1 MSSLFGAIA
10 QGANNVAQ
18 SFLNFGLG
26 QATAAIDWKREKKK
40 MQMQQDYSLAQMAKA
55 QEYNLSNMAKQNE
68 YQIAAEERTNDYN
81 DIGSQL
87 DRARDA
93 GVSPLAALG
102 SGGAGGLMS
111 VSSAPS
117 GSMPSGSAPSGGA
130 PRSSPGSGVDLSG
143 SFLQRSQAGYYQ
155 ELRRKVS
162 EEARGLEF
170 DNMWKQI
177 DAGFAKQ
184 YENIKGLEYEVNSL
198 RTNLEKAYVS
208 GGMSSMLW
216 KTWQQELNNLVS
228 TGDNLDADTD
238 VKTFGLLRYYSSMVN
253 YYDTQTAD
261 TKATQSARIK
271 QALASAFNSYK
282 SGALAVKQAATE
294 EERQKLVKADTA
306 VAKAR
311 KKQVDKEV
319 ERLGKLN
326 QFTDQ
331 QIKEI
336 KNRISLAWAEF
347 GVNTAVS
354 ASQEARA
361 WIYPWTGAFN
371 TTTTSRNV
379 PISWDKAGN
388 PTAFENVTHT
398 NHTTIK

>member
-1 MSSLFGAIA
+1 MGSGA
-10 QGANNVAQ
+10 V
-18 SFLNFGLG
+18 NFGFG
-26 QATAAIDWKREKKK
+26 QAAAAIDWKREQKK
-40 MQMQQDYSLAQMAKA
+40 MQIQQDNALAQMAKS
-55 QEYNLSNMAKQNE
+55 QEYNLENMAKQNE
-68 YQIAAEERTNDYN
+68 YQIAAEERANDYN

-87 DRARDA
+87 DRARSA

-130 PRSSPGSGVDLSG
+130 PRSSPGSGVDVSG
-143 SFLQRSQAGYYQ
+143 SFLEGSQSDYY
-155 ELRRKVS
+155 EALRRKVS
-162 EEARGLEF
+162 EETRGLEF

-177 DAGFAKQ
+177 DSGFARQ

-198 RTNLEKAYVS
+198 RANLEKAYVS
-208 GGMSSMLW
+208 GGMGSMQW
-216 KTWQQELNNLVS
+216 KMWQNELSNLVK
-228 TGDNLDADTD
+228 TGENLDADTD
-238 VKTFGLLRYYSSMVN
+238 VKTFGLLRYYSSMVR
-253 YYDTQTAD
+253 YYDTQASD

-271 QALASAFNSYK
+271 QALGSAFNSYK
-282 SGALAVKQAATE
+282 SGALAIKQAETE
-294 EERQKLVKADTA
+294 EERKHLVKADTE
-306 VAKAR
+306 VAKSR

-336 KNRISLAWAEF
+336 KNRIALAWAEF

-379 PISWDKAGN
+379 PIAWDQAGN

-398 NHTTIK
+398 NHTTVK